1 METCS
6 FVHMLMITFLFVIE
20 LTPHMETMPFA
31 MLCQISGTNYL
42 NHFVLL
48 TVLKL
53 LNLIWKH
60 IYFQNDIVSIPSKVV
75 IKLFIYL
82 SCSVLY
88 FKIFVKR
95 FVHIYAEALYKYC
108 LLLLLLLFRMENT
121 YVKMGTTPLISL
133 ARGKHVWRAAYHE
146 SIFPYKSQR
155 KLMEM
160 WRRWSWRSKLVAHH
174 GFAMGCLAW
183 YKGTYYGSILFLH
196 YCQKLYKLNEFNG
209 VRRWCWMVPFF
220 KIRICW

>member
-1 METCS
+1 MESCS

-60 IYFQNDIVSIPSKVV
+60 IYFQNDIVSVPSKVV

-108 LLLLLLLFRMENT
+108 LLLFIIITFCRKPHWNWSIGFEDMSNWRMPKTIGNKRHFLL
-121 YVKMGTTPLISL
+121 
-133 ARGKHVWRAAYHE
+133 
-146 SIFPYKSQR
+146 
-155 KLMEM
+155 
-160 WRRWSWRSKLVAHH
+160 
-174 GFAMGCLAW
+174 CL
-183 YKGTYYGSILFLH
+183 TLS
-196 YCQKLYKLNEFNG
+196 
-209 VRRWCWMVPFF
+209 
-220 KIRICW
+220 

>member
-20 LTPHMETMPFA
+20 LTPHRETMPFA

-60 IYFQNDIVSIPSKVV
+60 IYFQNDIVSVPSKVV

-108 LLLLLLLFRMENT
+108 LLLLLLSLLLLSRKKRAWDLG
-121 YVKMGTTPLISL
+121 KMWWGTGNANATTCYTS
-133 ARGKHVWRAAYHE
+133 
-146 SIFPYKSQR
+146 
-155 KLMEM
+155 
-160 WRRWSWRSKLVAHH
+160 
-174 GFAMGCLAW
+174 
-183 YKGTYYGSILFLH
+183 TD
-196 YCQKLYKLNEFNG
+196 
-209 VRRWCWMVPFF
+209 
-220 KIRICW
+220 